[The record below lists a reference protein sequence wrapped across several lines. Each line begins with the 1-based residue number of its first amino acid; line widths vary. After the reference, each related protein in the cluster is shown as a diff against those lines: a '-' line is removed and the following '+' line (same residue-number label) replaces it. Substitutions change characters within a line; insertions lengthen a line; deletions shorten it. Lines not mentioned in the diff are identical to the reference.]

1 MKIKISGCDVEE
13 AILDFVKKKYG
24 HSFEISKHDPHF
36 EIESN
41 ERIWVY
47 KKHKNGKVKIDPENG
62 YREIDYDKSNWKRT
76 FTRIQECDD
85 MFFYVKELADEE

>member
-1 MKIKISGCDVEE
+1 MEIKISGYELEE
-13 AILDFVKKKYG
+13 AILEFIKKKYG

-47 KKHKNGKVKIDPENG
+47 KKHKNGKIKTDPEHG
-62 YREIDYDKSNWKRT
+62 YKLVDHDKSLTKRT
-76 FTRIQECDD
+76 FTKIGECDD
-85 MFFYVKELADEE
+85 VTFYVKEISND

>member
-1 MKIKISGCDVEE
+1 VEIKISGYEVEE
-13 AILDFVKKKYG
+13 AVLDFIKKKYG

-47 KKHKNGKVKIDPENG
+47 KKHKNGKVKTDPEHG
-62 YREIDYDKSNWKRT
+62 YKLVDHDKSLTKRT
-76 FTRIQECDD
+76 FTKIGECDD
-85 MFFYVKELADEE
+85 VTFYVKEISDDS